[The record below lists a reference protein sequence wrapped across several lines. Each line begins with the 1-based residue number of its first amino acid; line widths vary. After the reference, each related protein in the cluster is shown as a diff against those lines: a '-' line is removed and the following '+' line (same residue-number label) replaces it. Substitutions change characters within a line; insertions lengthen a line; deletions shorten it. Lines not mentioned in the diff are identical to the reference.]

1 MITDST
7 GAKVQ
12 ALTYFPYGA
21 TRTNNSTATPAIDV
35 AYKYT
40 GQEFD
45 ASTGLYDYGARQYDA
60 SLGRFL
66 SPDTLV
72 PDPENPQS
80 LNRYSYVRNNPFRYS
95 DPTGQMELDGVGCI
109 DCLPS
114 SLFPL
119 IPIIGQYGVNFPT
132 TSRQE
137 NFASYMTQSAF
148 APEIEMSEIS
158 VTSSRPG
165 SVILA
170 QMKEVALGFVP
181 GYDLYTAFAN
191 PQAGP
196 LDYTIGV
203 LGVLGPLGKEV
214 GLGVKG
220 MSASIEAT
228 KNAETV
234 LQHLNSIL
242 KPGGKLIGEAGSRP
256 GIRLLPGDIKAA
268 EDLTLDLGKLGQIR
282 NHPKVQDGVGIDLPG
297 GGFIGFRPHSGS
309 GGPAIDIDVPGFG
322 GVDKIHFK

>member
-1 MITDST
+1 
-7 GAKVQ
+7 
-12 ALTYFPYGA
+12 
-21 TRTNNSTATPAIDV
+21 
-35 AYKYT
+35 
-40 GQEFD
+40 
-45 ASTGLYDYGARQYDA
+45 
-60 SLGRFL
+60 
-66 SPDTLV
+66 
-72 PDPENPQS
+72 
-80 LNRYSYVRNNPFRYS
+80 
-95 DPTGQMELDGVGCI
+95 
-109 DCLPS
+109 
-114 SLFPL
+114 
-119 IPIIGQYGVNFPT
+119 
-132 TSRQE
+132 
-137 NFASYMTQSAF
+137 
-148 APEIEMSEIS
+148 MSEIS
-158 VTSSRPG
+158 VTIRDQALSSWPNEG
-165 SVILA
+165 SRWDLPWLRIL
-170 QMKEVALGFVP
+170 
-181 GYDLYTAFAN
+181 AN

-203 LGVLGPLGKEV
+203 LGAGTLGKEV